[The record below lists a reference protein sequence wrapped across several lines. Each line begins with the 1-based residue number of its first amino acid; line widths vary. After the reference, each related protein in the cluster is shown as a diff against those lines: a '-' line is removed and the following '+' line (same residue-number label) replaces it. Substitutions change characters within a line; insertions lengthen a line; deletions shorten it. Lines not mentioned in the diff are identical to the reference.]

1 MRSQRNIAYEKAGGR
16 GQHQAWLHTSGEMA
30 RPQPKEGGGQ
40 GQGASAP
47 PAVERSPPKPRG
59 PGNGSCPV
67 LSRDRGPESLVHL
80 PKVTQL
86 RPPVAVS
93 LLCHLPPNPASQG
106 LLAFAWCPCD
116 GGQCP
121 FTLGGGLH
129 RTQDSRGAG
138 QSSHGTHKGSPGR
151 GQRGGAWGSG
161 RGQPGDG
168 RPSGSVWAG
177 CRAGL
182 SRRWFWPQWGGQ

>member
-1 MRSQRNIAYEKAGGR
+1 
-16 GQHQAWLHTSGEMA
+16 MA
-30 RPQPKEGGGQ
+30 RPQPEEGRGQ

-59 PGNGSCPV
+59 PGSGSCPV

-93 LLCHLPPNPASQG
+93 LLCHLPPNPESQG

-151 GQRGGAWGSG
+151 GQRGGTWGRGRGSWGMAGPQGACGQAAMRASAGDGSG
-161 RGQPGDG
+161 RNGEASSCSETVQPLIV
-168 RPSGSVWAG
+168 RRGSDSEGHPVTE
-177 CRAGL
+177 
-182 SRRWFWPQWGGQ
+182 Q